1 MSIIGMCVDTL
12 RVGGLAHEERKC
24 FGESGAVRD
33 GSVGTDTG
41 VGEGDLAK
49 RLVGPDCS
57 K

>member
-1 MSIIGMCVDTL
+1 MCVDTL